1 MNIEKRHLAHGFIDE
16 LIAAKRERRKYDPE
30 NAKRIARELAGWE
43 ASVGTTA
50 AHRIAG
56 LQ

>member
-1 MNIEKRHLAHGFIDE
+1 VNIEKRHLAHGFIDE